1 MNRIMTLC
9 ASLVLSCI
17 MGVSVFAQGGYEVKG
32 VVVDAIGPVIGATVI
47 EQGTTN
53 GTSTGLDGDY
63 VLTVSSANAVV
74 EISCIGYATQTFVA
88 SQLPKTVTLSE
99 DTTFLDEVVVIGYGT
114 VKKEDMTGSITAIK
128 SEELNRGAMVSTQ
141 DMLKGKV
148 PGLLITPG
156 DGGPGSGSTIRI
168 RGAASLNASNDPLI
182 VIDGVPIAREG
193 GYGMSN
199 PLDMINPNDIESF
212 TVLKDAS
219 SAAIYGSR
227 ASNGVI
233 LITTKKGK
241 TSRPQISYSGSMS
254 VQTNSRQLQVMNPT
268 EFREF
273 IKDTYGIYWE
283 NGQLVGDTS
292 TPAGKAIAARLSEKM
307 NVNYQDIIF
316 QTAITHDH
324 NVSVSGNVSDRMPYR
339 ASIGYTDQMGTL
351 VGSTYDKGT
360 LDFSLS
366 PNFFDKHLTLNLN
379 AKGVYTYSN
388 YADSGVVGNAAF
400 FNPTQDPY
408 FRNEDGTVDKTT
420 TNGYF
425 NYGSGRGEE
434 FIPNTLLGVGPMSQL
449 YDRISYGTSRRLIA
463 SAGLDYK
470 VHGLESL
477 RFNVTAS
484 TDISDYNNK
493 NGSVVGSYQ
502 AWSDTENRGIGQY
515 SKEWQLR
522 RSSALEA
529 YANYNETWGI
539 HNLDVMAGYSWQ
551 HFYGANRSVS
561 YFNITD
567 EVKLNAGETAEA
579 RYPKWQ
585 WESYLVSFYGR
596 INYSIASKYLF
607 TFSLRND
614 GSSRFSP
621 ATRWGLFPSG
631 AFAWNAKSEDFL
643 KNVKAVSQLKVR
655 LSAGMTG
662 QQDGIGEYAHL
673 SRYGLSTDVYHQQFM
688 GDAGWSFMWTP
699 GAYDPNIKWETTT
712 TYNVGV
718 DFGFLGDRIT
728 GNVDAYLRNTNDL
741 LNEVMTPMGS
751 NFGNKLLTN
760 VGSMQNKGL
769 EFALNVIPVQT
780 NDWHLSIGV
789 NGTFQDTKFTKLNAT
804 DDKNYYIQTSGIN
817 AGTGNYVG
825 RHQVG
830 YAPYS
835 YWVFQQAYDENGAP
849 IQNALVD
856 RNADGVIDASDK
868 YCAGD
873 PNPDFYYGLNVKLSY
888 KNWDFGFNGHG
899 SFGYMIF
906 NDFAASNAS
915 ARFDVNAGNLPNFAT
930 VVKRTGF
937 TATNIE
943 PQNLSDYF
951 LEDGSFFRMDDINLG
966 YTFKE
971 IGSWGGNIRVAAS
984 CQNVFVLTKYSG
996 IDPEINSTNGVD
1008 QTFWPRPRTFSVR
1021 LNVNF

>member
-1 MNRIMTLC
+1 MNRIKTLC
-9 ASLVLSCI
+9 ASFLLSCM
-17 MGVSVFAQGGYEVKG
+17 MGASVFAQGGYEVKG
-32 VVVDAIGPVIGATVI
+32 VVVDAIGPVIGASVI

-63 VLTVSSANAVV
+63 VLTVSSADAVV
-74 EISCIGYATQTFVA
+74 EISCIGYASQTFVA
-88 SQLPKTVTLSE
+88 SQMPATVTLSE
-99 DTTFLDEVVVIGYGT
+99 DTEFLNEVVVIGYGT
-114 VKKEDMTGSITAIK
+114 VKKEDMTGSVTAIK
-128 SEELNRGAMVSTQ
+128 NEELNRGAVVSTQ

-156 DGGPGSGSTIRI
+156 DGGPGSSSTIRI

-182 VIDGVPIAREG
+182 VIDGVPIARDG
-193 GYGMSN
+193 GFGMSN

-241 TSRPQISYSGSMS
+241 GNKPQVTYSGSMS
-254 VQTNSRQLQVMNPT
+254 VQTNSRQLQVMSPS
-268 EFREF
+268 EFRGF

-283 NGQLVGDTS
+283 GNQLMGDVT
-292 TPAGKAIAARLSEKM
+292 TPAGKTIAARLSKDN

-316 QTAITHDH
+316 RPAISYEH
-324 NVSVSGNVSDRMPYR
+324 SASISGNYNDRMPYR
-339 ASIGYTDQMGTL
+339 GSLSFIGQQGTL
-351 VGSTYDKGT
+351 VGSAYDRAT
-360 LDFSLS
+360 IDQSAS
-366 PNFFDKHLTLNLN
+366 PNFFEKHLTLNLN
-379 AKGVYTYSN
+379 AKGVYTASD

-408 FRNEDGTVDKTT
+408 FRNPDGSIDYTT
-420 TNGYF
+420 TNGFF
-425 NYGSGRGEE
+425 NYGTGRGSS
-434 FIPNTLLGVGPMSQL
+434 FAPNTLLGVGPMSQL
-449 YDRISYGTSRRLIA
+449 YDRISNGSSRRVIA
-463 SAGLDYK
+463 SAAADYK
-470 VHGLESL
+470 VHGLEAL
-477 RFNVTAS
+477 KFNVTAS
-484 TDISDYNNK
+484 IDWSDYNNM
-493 NGSVVGSYQ
+493 NGVKVGSYQ

-522 RSSALEA
+522 RSTALEA

-551 HFYGANRSVS
+551 NFYGSNRNIS
-561 YFNITD
+561 YFNETD
-567 EVKLNAGETAEA
+567 EVKLNAGETVDG
-579 RYPKWQ
+579 RYPIWK

-607 TFSLRND
+607 TVSLRND

-631 AFAWNAKSEDFL
+631 AFAWNIGGEDFL
-643 KNVKAVSQLKVR
+643 KDSQAVSQLKLR

-673 SRYGLSTDVYHQQFM
+673 SRYGLSTDVYQQYWM
-688 GDAGWSFMWTP
+688 GSDGFQFMWTP

-712 TYNVGV
+712 TYNVGI
-718 DFGFLGDRIT
+718 DFGFLKDRIT
-728 GNVDAYLRNTNDL
+728 GNVDAYLRNTDDL
-741 LNEVMTPMGS
+741 LNNVLTPMGS
-751 NFGNKLLTN
+751 NFGNTVLTN
-760 VGSMQNKGL
+760 VGSMQNKGI

-780 NDWHLSIGV
+780 QDWHLSIGV
-789 NGTFQDTKFTKLNAT
+789 NGTFQDTRFTKLNAT
-804 DDKNYYIQTSGIN
+804 DDENYYIQTSGISH
-817 AGTGNYVG
+817 GTGSYVG

-835 YWVFQQAYDENGAP
+835 YWVFKQLYDSTGMP
-849 IQNALVD
+849 IQDGLVD
-856 RNADGVIDASDK
+856 LNDDGVINNDDR

-873 PNPDFYYGLNVKLSY
+873 PNPDFYYGLNLKLTY
-888 KNWDFGFNGHG
+888 RNWDFGFNGHG
-899 SFGYMIF
+899 SAGYKVF
-906 NDFAASNAS
+906 NDFASNHSTAY
-915 ARFDVNAGNLPNFAT
+915 FDVNAGNLPNFAT
-930 VVKRTGF
+930 AVKRTGF
-937 TATNIE
+937 KGNSGDY
-943 PQNLSDYF
+943 QYFSDFY
-951 LEDGSFFRMDDINLG
+951 LEDASFFRMDDINLG

-971 IGSWGGNIRVAAS
+971 VGTWGGNIRIAAS
-984 CQNVFVLTKYSG
+984 CQNVFVITNYSG
-996 IDPEINSTNGVD
+996 IDPEINSTDGVD
-1008 QTFWPRPRTFSVR
+1008 RSFWPRPRTFSIR

>member
-1 MNRIMTLC
+1 MNRIKTLC
-9 ASLVLSCI
+9 ASFVLSCI

-47 EQGTTN
+47 EQGTAN

-74 EISCIGYATQTFVA
+74 EVSCIGYATQTFVA
-88 SQLPKTVTLSE
+88 SQLPATVTLSE

-241 TSRPQISYSGSMS
+241 GNKPQVSYSGSVS
-254 VQTNSRQLQVMNPT
+254 VQQNSKKLQVMNPT

-283 NGQLVGDTS
+283 GDQLMGDTS
-292 TPAGKAIAARLSEKM
+292 TPAGKAIASRLSKDS
-307 NVNYQDIIF
+307 NVDYQDIIF
-316 QTAITHDH
+316 QAAITHDH

-351 VGSTYDKGT
+351 KGSTYDKGT
-360 LDFSLS
+360 LDISLS

-379 AKGVYTYSN
+379 AKGVYTYQN

-400 FNPTQDPY
+400 FNPTQAPY
-408 FRNEDGTVDKTT
+408 FYNEDGSIDYDTC
-420 TNGYF
+420 NGYF
-425 NYGSGRGEE
+425 NYGTGRGEN
-434 FIPNTLLGVGPMSQL
+434 FTPNTLLGVGPMSQL
-449 YDRISYGTSRRLIA
+449 YDRISYGSSRRLIA
-463 SAGLDYK
+463 SAGVDYK
-470 VHGLESL
+470 VHGFESL

-551 HFYGANRSVS
+551 HFYGANRSIS
-561 YFNITD
+561 YFNETD
-567 EVKLNAGETAEA
+567 EIKLNDGETAEG

-643 KNVKAVSQLKVR
+643 KNVKSLSQLKVR

-673 SRYGLSTDVYHQQFM
+673 SRYGLSTDVYKQYYM
-688 GDAGWSFMWTP
+688 GSNGFQFMWTP

-718 DFGFLGDRIT
+718 DFGFFGDRIT

-751 NFGNKLLTN
+751 NFGNKVLTN
-760 VGSMQNKGL
+760 VGSMQNKGV
-769 EFALNVIPVQT
+769 EFAFNFIPVQT

-789 NGTFQDTKFTKLNAT
+789 NGTVSDTKITKLNAT
-804 DDKNYYIQTSGIN
+804 DIEGYYINTSGISH
-817 AGTGNYVG
+817 GTGSYIG

-835 YWVFQQAYDENGAP
+835 FWVFQQLYDENGMP
-849 IQNALVD
+849 IQNAFVD
-856 RNADGVIDASDK
+856 RNEDGVINNDDK

-873 PNPDFYYGLNVKLSY
+873 ANPDFFYGLNVKLSY

-899 SFGYMIF
+899 SFGYKVF
-906 NDFAASNAS
+906 NDFASNNSTAY
-915 ARFDVNAGNLPNFAT
+915 FDVNAGNLPNFANA
-930 VVKRTGF
+930 VKRTGF
-937 TATNIE
+937 TQISGDY
-943 PQNLSDYF
+943 QFYSDFY
-951 LEDGSFFRMDDINLG
+951 LEDASFFRLDDINLG

-971 IGSWGGNIRVAAS
+971 IGNWAGNIRIAAS

-996 IDPEINSTNGVD
+996 IDPEVNSTDGVD
-1008 QTFWPRPRTFSVR
+1008 RTFWPRPRTFSLR

>member
-643 KNVKAVSQLKVR
+643 KDVKELSQLKVR